1 MAGLRGCS
9 PNTISSYRDTFK
21 LLICYLRDER
31 SIPPERLTLELID
44 VTTIT
49 AFLAWLRAERHNSP
63 STCNQRLAAI
73 SSFFGWLQSQDPARM
88 ACCQDILQ
96 IPSSKHDQPA
106 IAHLTVEQTR
116 LLLALP
122 DRSTRQGRRDATLLA
137 TLYDTAARV
146 QELADLTVRDIRLE
160 EPAIVAL
167 TGKGRKTRHVPIDTN
182 TTALLA
188 AYLAERQLNS
198 PGHDDRP
205 VFFNQHQQKLSRGGI
220 AWILHKYQAHATD
233 PTLADAQL
241 SPHVLRHS
249 RAMHLY
255 DAGVPLPYIRDILGH
270 VDLSTT
276 EIYARAST
284 EAKRK
289 ALEAVHD
296 QAVSADLPEWNQN
309 PDLLNWLTNSLSTS
323 PLCAA
328 FGRQPRLTAEPQAST
343 AHNPALLIWSLVGS
357 ARGAWAARHV
367 LARLAWF
374 PPAATSNRACG
385 SPAHGSP
392 TFFTAGIQRPLRHGR
407 LGRGATMV
415 PARSISPIRSG
426 DWWIAHQPYRALRL

>member
-1 MAGLRGCS
+1 MATDFAVSLRRFLTDHMAGLRGCS

-31 SIPPERLTLELID
+31 SIPPEQLTLELID
-44 VTTIT
+44 VTAIT
-49 AFLAWLRAERHNSP
+49 RFIAWLRADRHNSP

-73 SSFFGWLQSQDPARM
+73 SSFFNWLQTQDPARM

-116 LLLALP
+116 RLLALP
-122 DRSTRQGRRDATLLA
+122 DRCTRQGRRDATLLA

-146 QELADLTVRDIRLE
+146 QELADLRVRDIRLKG
-160 EPAIVAL
+160 PTMVAL
-167 TGKGRKTRHVPIDTN
+167 TGKGRKTRHVPIDAN
-182 TTALLA
+182 TAALLA
-188 AYLAERQLNS
+188 AYLAERQLDS

-205 VFFNQHQQKLSRGGI
+205 VFFNQHHSKLSRGGI
-220 AWILHKYQAHATD
+220 AWILRKYQTQSPD
-233 PTLADAQL
+233 PTLTDVQL

-289 ALEAVHD
+289 ALEVVYD
-296 QAVSADLPEWNQN
+296 QVVSAELTEWNQD
-309 PDLLNWLTNSLSTS
+309 PELLNWLANL
-323 PLCAA
+323 
-328 FGRQPRLTAEPQAST
+328 
-343 AHNPALLIWSLVGS
+343 
-357 ARGAWAARHV
+357 
-367 LARLAWF
+367 
-374 PPAATSNRACG
+374 
-385 SPAHGSP
+385 
-392 TFFTAGIQRPLRHGR
+392 
-407 LGRGATMV
+407 
-415 PARSISPIRSG
+415 
-426 DWWIAHQPYRALRL
+426 

>member
-1 MAGLRGCS
+1 MATDFAVSLRRFLTDHMAGLRGCS

-21 LLICYLRDER
+21 LLICYLRDKR

-73 SSFFGWLQSQDPARM
+73 SSFFAWLQSQDPARM

-96 IPSSKHDQPA
+96 IPSSKHDQPT

-146 QELADLTVRDIRLE
+146 QELADLTARDIRLE
-160 EPAIVAL
+160 DPAIVAL

-198 PGHDDRP
+198 PRHDHRP
-205 VFFNQHQQKLSRGGI
+205 VFFNQHHQKLSRGGI

-233 PTLADAQL
+233 PTLAGAQL
-241 SPHVLRHS
+241 SPHVLRHYVDGWV
-249 RAMHLY
+249 MWP
-255 DAGVPLPYIRDILGH
+255 AGVFPLLG
-270 VDLSTT
+270 LS
-276 EIYARAST
+276 
-284 EAKRK
+284 
-289 ALEAVHD
+289 
-296 QAVSADLPEWNQN
+296 
-309 PDLLNWLTNSLSTS
+309 
-323 PLCAA
+323 
-328 FGRQPRLTAEPQAST
+328 
-343 AHNPALLIWSLVGS
+343 
-357 ARGAWAARHV
+357 
-367 LARLAWF
+367 
-374 PPAATSNRACG
+374 
-385 SPAHGSP
+385 
-392 TFFTAGIQRPLRHGR
+392 
-407 LGRGATMV
+407 LGPV
-415 PARSISPIRSG
+415 PAT
-426 DWWIAHQPYRALRL
+426 

>member
-1 MAGLRGCS
+1 MATDFAVHLRRFLTDHMAGLRGCS

-31 SIPPERLTLELID
+31 AIPPERLTLELID

-49 AFLAWLRAERHNSP
+49 AFLNWLRAERHNSP

-73 SSFFGWLQSQDPARM
+73 SSFYSWLQTQDPARM

-116 LLLALP
+116 QLLALP

-167 TGKGRKTRHVPIDTN
+167 NGKGRKTRHVPIDTN

-205 VFFNQHQQKLSRGGI
+205 VFFNQHHQKLSRGGI

-241 SPHVLRHS
+241 SPHALRHS

-296 QAVSADLPEWNQN
+296 QAVSAELPEWNQN
-309 PDLLNWLTNSLSTS
+309 PDLLNWLTNL
-323 PLCAA
+323 
-328 FGRQPRLTAEPQAST
+328 
-343 AHNPALLIWSLVGS
+343 
-357 ARGAWAARHV
+357 
-367 LARLAWF
+367 
-374 PPAATSNRACG
+374 
-385 SPAHGSP
+385 
-392 TFFTAGIQRPLRHGR
+392 
-407 LGRGATMV
+407 
-415 PARSISPIRSG
+415 
-426 DWWIAHQPYRALRL
+426 